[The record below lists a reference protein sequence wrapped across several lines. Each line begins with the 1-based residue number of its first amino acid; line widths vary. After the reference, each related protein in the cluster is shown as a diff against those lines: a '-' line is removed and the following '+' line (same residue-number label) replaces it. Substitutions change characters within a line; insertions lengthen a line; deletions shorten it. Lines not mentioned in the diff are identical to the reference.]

1 MLNHSHAIILACN
14 KGGLIAVL
22 SCYYFVILL
31 YSKTIIISTF
41 TSNYTSDHPCPLC
54 LPFVGKI
61 MIDDVWSGGT
71 SKDGP
76 YPLMSSAIEAGLYH
90 PNCKDSHS
98 TYFPGITTADDK
110 FTKDELVKVSKD
122 YQKDQHSKY
131 SSRQVE
137 KYRRLMEYSLDQ
149 ENKNAYKRKYDEWN
163 SRNKSAVVYSNKND
177 PDMVPDFIKTETER
191 ILTELEEQYGYK
203 IKRIIPEM
211 YGENKKAPFT
221 FIPEK
226 IGKTFSP
233 KLNIN
238 DLYEWG
244 ESLEEFNARIRENY
258 ESGFLTAKNIED
270 LLYHEYIH
278 FLTFKDCKTWEDFV
292 NREEFVR
299 KLYVPGISIYADL
312 KKDGAESIA
321 EAAVKIRNGE
331 KVDEKSEMLV
341 HNLLKFGII
350 YPKKVE

>member
-1 MLNHSHAIILACN
+1 
-14 KGGLIAVL
+14 
-22 SCYYFVILL
+22 
-31 YSKTIIISTF
+31 
-41 TSNYTSDHPCPLC
+41 
-54 LPFVGKI
+54 

-98 TYFPGITTADDK
+98 TYFPRITTADDK

-211 YGENKKAPFT
+211 YGENKHAPFT
-221 FIPEK
+221 FIPDK
-226 IGKTFSP
+226 KGNTYSP

-238 DLYEWG
+238 DLYNWNN
-244 ESLEEFNARIRENY
+244 SLEEFNERIRFNNEIGHIA
-258 ESGFLTAKNIED
+258 SKDIED

-278 FLTFKDCKTWEDFV
+278 FLTFKGCKTWEEFV

-299 KLYVPGISIYADL
+299 KLFIPGISQYSDS

-321 EAAVKIRNGE
+321 EAAVRMRNGE
-331 KVDEKSEMLV
+331 KVDEKSEILV